1 MSRTSLRRAP
11 ALLAAAAS
19 LGLLGACSLGSD
31 REIAEEHFKFAAK
44 GKWAEACALETSGF
58 RGGGSV
64 KACARQ
70 RASDP
75 GKVLSDLSTA
85 GMKATDVKPTSGNG
99 VSAKGSWI
107 LVSFTSDDT
116 TEYRAAQVVDDKVN
130 DVVVTTKESWEAGD

>member
-1 MSRTSLRRAP
+1 M
-11 ALLAAAAS
+11 
-19 LGLLGACSLGSD
+19 
-31 REIAEEHFKFAAK
+31 
-44 GKWAEACALETSGF
+44 
-58 RGGGSV
+58 
-64 KACARQ
+64 
-70 RASDP
+70 
-75 GKVLSDLSTA
+75 LSDLSTA